1 MSVPFQYTSRHES
14 LGGSLG
20 PAIMFTLVFGLTGV
34 YVNLPPL
41 GPPGST
47 LRARING
54 SVALTAEA
62 RSGQGR
68 MGIASASIVAR
79 SSRLRTQRIIRAVR
93 WPM

>member
-41 GPPGST
+41 RPPGS
-47 LRARING
+47 NPSGPNKWKCCPDCG
-54 SVALTAEA
+54 S
-62 RSGQGR
+62 
-68 MGIASASIVAR
+68 
-79 SSRLRTQRIIRAVR
+79 AVR
-93 WPM
+93 PGPDGYCVCKYCRAEFEASDAADY